1 MIKHQEIALRKLLPR
16 NSFNQYHQP
25 VDTLLVFTFFF
36 KLLLTVSKFERVTFM
51 HHRTPTF
58 CPTAISMTWSLTS
71 QANCT
76 VCGHAGYHIF
86 PRVLSDGCC
95 SFWAFQVALIVKN
108 LPAKAGDLRDASLIP
123 KVLKIP
129 WKRSW
134 QTTPVFLPGESHGQR
149 SLVGYSPWSC
159 KEWDMA
165 KVI

>member
-1 MIKHQEIALRKLLPR
+1 MIKHQEIASRKLLPR

-25 VDTLLVFTFFF
+25 VDTLLVFRFFF
-36 KLLLTVSKFERVTFM
+36 CCYSLWVNLRVTFM
-51 HHRTPTF
+51 HHRTPTY

-76 VCGHAGYHIF
+76 VCGHAGYHLF

-123 KVLKIP
+123 RF
-129 WKRSW
+129 WRY
-134 QTTPVFLPGESHGQR
+134 PGRGHGKPLQ
-149 SLVGYSPWSC
+149 YSCLENPMDRGAW
-159 KEWDMA
+159 WATVHGVA
-165 KVI
+165 KSGTWLR